1 MRMRLCCAVYL
12 LRCGVSETV
21 SRVDFRRDLTR
32 AWSALLLRTAWDRG
46 VIDMALLRVIRQ
58 WALWDQVSIRAI
70 SRRTD
75 LSLHTIRQWLRSAT
89 VLASTRGRI

>member
-1 MRMRLCCAVYL
+1 
-12 LRCGVSETV
+12 
-21 SRVDFRRDLTR
+21 
-32 AWSALLLRTAWDRG
+32 

-89 VLASTRGRI
+89 VLASTGGRI